1 MQVEVVSA
9 GPDDFAEVFMML
21 EELWPGRELNQQAIN
36 RVYLN
41 NLYSEVKEYY
51 VARGADRI
59 IGFITM
65 HIVENLWAQG
75 CLMQI
80 EELVVS
86 EKCRSQG
93 IGRKLIEQAFT
104 LAKERGCRSVEV
116 TSAFHRSKAHLFY
129 ESCGF
134 EKKAYHFIR
143 E

>member
-9 GPDDFAEVFMML
+9 RPDDFAEVFMLL
-21 EELWPGRELNQQAIN
+21 EELWPGRDLNKQAIN

-41 NLYSEVKEYY
+41 NLYSEMKEYY
-51 VARGADRI
+51 VARDADRI
-59 IGFITM
+59 VGFITM

-75 CLMQI
+75 CLLQI

-86 EKCRSQG
+86 ETCRGQG
-93 IGRKLIEQAFT
+93 IGRKLVEQAFT
-104 LAKERGCRSVEV
+104 LANERSCRSVEV
-116 TSAFHRSKAHLFY
+116 TSAFHRSNAHLFY

-134 EKKAYHFIR
+134 VKKAYHFIR